1 MTTLSLAISKRN
13 YENST
18 VERKRILAVSDNTTW
33 LWLHSPINGSVKRK
47 QIASFIFGR
56 LNLKNFSM
64 NQALIRSQEQT
75 TMNTLN
81 NCQVSF
87 KVHAQFQPNQPLR
100 TLTNRCCSTY
110 DEIVIVGI
118 IIIIILLL
126 LLLLGM
132 KVLPLLMLIDFCVP
146 NYQWFVSFAVCHG
159 KRARPQLI
167 NYCSCRS

>member
-1 MTTLSLAISKRN
+1 
-13 YENST
+13 
-18 VERKRILAVSDNTTW
+18 
-33 LWLHSPINGSVKRK
+33 
-47 QIASFIFGR
+47 
-56 LNLKNFSM
+56 M

-118 IIIIILLL
+118 IIIIIILLL

-146 NYQWFVSFAVCHG
+146 NYQ
-159 KRARPQLI
+159 
-167 NYCSCRS
+167 

>member
-1 MTTLSLAISKRN
+1 
-13 YENST
+13 
-18 VERKRILAVSDNTTW
+18 
-33 LWLHSPINGSVKRK
+33 
-47 QIASFIFGR
+47 
-56 LNLKNFSM
+56 M

-87 KVHAQFQPNQPLR
+87 KVQAQFQPNQPLR

-126 LLLLGM
+126 LLGM

-146 NYQWFVSFAVCHG
+146 NYQ
-159 KRARPQLI
+159 
-167 NYCSCRS
+167 

>member
-1 MTTLSLAISKRN
+1 
-13 YENST
+13 
-18 VERKRILAVSDNTTW
+18 
-33 LWLHSPINGSVKRK
+33 
-47 QIASFIFGR
+47 
-56 LNLKNFSM
+56 M

-126 LLLLGM
+126 LLGM

-146 NYQWFVSFAVCHG
+146 DYQ
-159 KRARPQLI
+159 
-167 NYCSCRS
+167 